1 MHCRLSGIR
10 GSKLDDE
17 NKLVT
22 IKRYSNRK
30 LYDMSRSRYITLA
43 DLGELIRDGENIQ
56 VIDNDT
62 KADLTEVTLTQV
74 LMAQQRQKQKGIRNL
89 VTSQAEILLQKLS
102 VPMHQI
108 RDEALRQVERQMD
121 RFIRR
126 PDGSTEE
133 NLEYHQ
139 PTPSMNTKIEALRTS
154 SDEKLLA
161 LLVVQRIEQLEHEI
175 NELKRRVELIEKK
188 DDQMY

>member
-1 MHCRLSGIR
+1 MEG
-10 GSKLDDE
+10 E
-17 NKLVT
+17 NKLIT

-43 DLGELIRDGENIQ
+43 DLGLLISAGENIQ

-62 KADLTEVTLTQV
+62 KEDLTEITLTQV
-74 LMAQQRQKQKGIRNL
+74 LMAQQRQKQKGIRNI
-89 VTSQAEILLQKLS
+89 VTSQTEMLLKKLS

-108 RDEALRQVERQMD
+108 RDEALRQVERFMRKGD
-121 RFIRR
+121 EATE
-126 PDGSTEE
+126 DGGEVYQSGT
-133 NLEYHQ
+133 
-139 PTPSMNTKIEALRTS
+139 SINTKLEVLKTS

-161 LLVVQRIEQLEHEI
+161 LLVVQRIEQLEAEVQ
-175 NELKRRVELIEKK
+175 ELKRRVELIEKK

>member
-1 MHCRLSGIR
+1 M
-10 GSKLDDE
+10 DDE

-74 LMAQQRQKQKGIRNL
+74 LMSQQRQKQKGIRNL

-126 PDGSTEE
+126 PDGTTEE
-133 NLEYHQ
+133 NTDELQ
-139 PTPSMNTKIEALRTS
+139 PTPSMHTKIEALRTS

-161 LLVVQRIEQLEHEI
+161 LLVVQRIEQLESEI
-175 NELKRRVELIEKK
+175 VELKRRVELIEKK